1 MSCFLLNRLENSA
14 YLKVS
19 MEYSWTGQGQ
29 MCDSD
34 NDSTI
39 RMTLII
45 ASLIA
50 FQFSLGPWANASY
63 AHSLIY
69 C

>member
-1 MSCFLLNRLENSA
+1 MLS
-14 YLKVS
+14 KGG

-29 MCDSD
+29 MCVGG
-34 NDSTI
+34 NDSMI
-39 RMTLII
+39 RMTLITT
-45 ASLIA
+45 SLIA
-50 FQFSLGPWANASY
+50 PWFSLGHCAKASY

>member
-29 MCDSD
+29 MYDSD

-50 FQFSLGPWANASY
+50 FQFSLGRWAKASY

>member
-1 MSCFLLNRLENSA
+1 
-14 YLKVS
+14 

-29 MCDSD
+29 MYDSD

-50 FQFSLGPWANASY
+50 FQFSLGRWAKASY